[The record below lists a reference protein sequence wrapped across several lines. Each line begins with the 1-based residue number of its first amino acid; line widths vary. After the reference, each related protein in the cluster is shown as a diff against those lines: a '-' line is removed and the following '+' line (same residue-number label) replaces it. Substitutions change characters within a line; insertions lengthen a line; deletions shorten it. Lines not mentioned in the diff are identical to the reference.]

1 MELGK
6 NILKRCS
13 EKGIT
18 VAGLARLNGVKQPTI
33 FGWTTGRAVHKI
45 EDLKKVCVCLE
56 ISLHQL
62 LFGCPDPFEK
72 QDDKIEEFVW
82 GQVKIVMYRIPSKG
96 EV

>member
-6 NILKRCS
+6 NILKRCR

-18 VAGLARLNGVKQPTI
+18 VSGLARLSGVKQPTI

-45 EDLKKVCVCLE
+45 EDLKKVSECLE

-62 LFGCPDPFEK
+62 LFGYPDPFEK
-72 QDDKIEEFVW
+72 QGDKIEEFVW
-82 GQVKIVMYRIPSKG
+82 GQVKIVMYRISSKV

>member
-1 MELGK
+1 MELGN
-6 NILKRCS
+6 NILKRCR
-13 EKGIT
+13 EKGIS
-18 VAGLARLNGVKQPTI
+18 VAGLARGVKQPTI

-45 EDLKKVCVCLE
+45 EDLKKVCTCLE

-72 QDDKIEEFVW
+72 QGDKIEEFVW
-82 GQVKIVMYRIPSKG
+82 GQVKIVMYRITSKG